1 MGNLSDEIVKRPC
14 AFVMKLK
21 QPLLKISEIMVI
33 LSDRDI
39 KVSTMQMHNHSEDE
53 SILILHCMIVKDR
66 SRYIL
71 HLLQKLRGVSEL
83 ELLERKITNPINM

>member
-1 MGNLSDEIVKRPC
+1 MTNLSDEMAKRPC

-21 QPLLKISEIMVI
+21 QPLPKSSEILVI

-39 KVSTMQMHNHSEDE
+39 KVSTMHLHNHSDNDG
-53 SILILHCMIVKDR
+53 ILILHCLIEKDR

-71 HLLQKLRGVSEL
+71 HLLQKLKGVSEL
-83 ELLERKITNPINM
+83 ELLERKITNQINI